1 MEVGERIGSGEYL
14 EEGAEVEA
22 TPQSAAQA
30 QTDLSGLSA
39 DDMKSYSESV
49 AQAADVVNNE
59 SEADAAKANLDTM
72 SLADLKKASIAS
84 AKAEK

>member
-1 MEVGERIGSGEYL
+1 M
-14 EEGAEVEA
+14 
-22 TPQSAAQA
+22 
-30 QTDLSGLSA
+30 SGLSA

-59 SEADAAKANLDTM
+59 SEADTKTNLETM
-72 SLADLKKASIAS
+72 SLGDLKKASIAS